1 MSKVSSKEEKHILP
15 EMIVLD
21 VVSRYKGSE
30 AIFKKYDEQAGV
42 CICCQALF
50 ETLRDITEK
59 YGIELERL
67 LTKGDIPLF
76 SVREEQS
83 VKDFAGSN
91 RMLPFSH

>member
-30 AIFKKYDEQAGV
+30 AIFKKYDEQAGG

-50 ETLRDITEK
+50 ETLREVAEK
-59 YGIELERL
+59 YGIDLGQLLAELEAI
-67 LTKGDIPLF
+67 TD
-76 SVREEQS
+76 VR
-83 VKDFAGSN
+83 
-91 RMLPFSH
+91 